1 MLEREE
7 KTALVLLAVV
17 LLALGAGYSIISYL
31 GSAAFAVPFSVESP
45 EGQLVF
51 LNATIER
58 VTATTNG
65 GNLILD
71 CNGVSVFLPAEIA
84 GKVAIVKGDRVEL
97 YGVVQIYRGKK
108 EIVVGSPGDI
118 TVNP

>member
-17 LLALGAGYSIISYL
+17 LLVLGAGYGIISYL
-31 GSAAFAVPFSVESP
+31 GNAAFAVPFSEESP

-51 LNATIER
+51 LNATVER
-58 VTATTNG
+58 VTVTTSG

-71 CNGVSVFLPAEIA
+71 CGGVSVFLPAEVA
-84 GKVAIVKGDRVEL
+84 GKVAVVKGDRVKL
-97 YGVVQIYRGKK
+97 YGIVQTYRGKK
-108 EIVVGSPGDI
+108 EIVVGSLQDI
-118 TVNP
+118 IVKP